1 MATKNV
7 PHGEIIMLKR
17 TLFLAVAV
25 LASSLTFCPGLDTP
39 INPGISDETLRGL
52 VLFFNI
58 TKPDVRIDIS
68 ALENLSVAEIIPQ
81 LEQTFTAHETPVL
94 LAQVKQLKMRLP
106 EALPPI
112 RIPAGSPAEEDA
124 CTSGDADFL
133 SAPSPLHT
141 AYRSRLATA
150 AVTPVATE
158 EGLEEIITSLDE
170 VVSLNSD
177 LTFREIINF
186 FNLKN
191 PALPVVLPSTD
202 TPNRAETITL
212 LLQKTREVGAA
223 GHHFGWALE
232 TLSFYLKN
240 PTRTDVSAEDQA
252 LLDIGLEEI
261 RGTTTASPCVQ
272 ADSRTKTP
280 QPQGSMPVFPSPL
293 RRAVSQ

>member
-1 MATKNV
+1 
-7 PHGEIIMLKR
+7 MLKR

-52 VLFFNI
+52 VLLFNI

-68 ALENLSVAEIIPQ
+68 ALEDLSVVEIIPQ
-81 LEQTFTAHETPVL
+81 LEQTFAVHETPAL
-94 LAQVKQLKMRLP
+94 LAQVQQLKMRLLP
-106 EALPPI
+106 PLPPI
-112 RIPAGSPAEEDA
+112 RIPAGSPTEEDG
-124 CTSGDADFL
+124 CTSEDADFL

-150 AVTPVATE
+150 AVTPLATDE
-158 EGLEEIITSLDE
+158 AFDEIITSLDE
-170 VVSLNSD
+170 IVSLNSN
-177 LTFREIINF
+177 LTLREVIAF
-186 FNLKN
+186 LNLKN

-202 TPNRAETITL
+202 TLNRAETIAL
-212 LLQKTREVGAA
+212 LLQKTRKVGAA

-232 TLSFYLKN
+232 TLTFYLNN

-261 RGTTTASPCVQ
+261 RGTATASPCVQ

-280 QPQGSMPVFPSPL
+280 QPLGSMPAFPSPL